1 MVIWRQDY
9 TGEVREPELVSQKID
24 GALRLFSEST
34 GNTRDHLAAP
44 QLFAVGSGNGLAAL
58 LVPEGLSERVV
69 RNGVPLPPGAH
80 LLQHTDRVDYGGRA
94 WWVAAASE
102 ARQVPYSAAAHGPD
116 VYCFV
121 TKVRLQ
127 EGETVV
133 VCPGRPG
140 TDCAAMYRKA
150 AWEMALAANARF
162 RCPRCGFEP
171 AAGQWRP
178 ELPRVSRLP
187 QLFALAHQHRQGDEL

>member
-1 MVIWRQDY
+1 MRIWKSKY
-9 TGEVREPELVSQKID
+9 TGEVREPELVSQRID
-24 GALRLFSEST
+24 GAFRLMSEASE
-34 GNTRDHLAAP
+34 NTCGKLAAP
-44 QLFAVGSGNGLAAL
+44 QLFAFGSGNGLAAL

-80 LLQHTDRVDYGGRA
+80 LLQHTDRIDYAGQA
-94 WWVAAASE
+94 LWVAAASE
-102 ARQVPYSAAAHGPD
+102 AREVPYAAAAHGSD

-127 EGETVV
+127 EGETIV

-140 TDCAAMYRKA
+140 TECAAMYRKA

-171 AAGQWRP
+171 EAGQWRP
-178 ELPRVSRLP
+178 ELPRASRLP
-187 QLFALAHQHRQGDEL
+187 QLFALARQHHRGDAL